1 MAIVNINGISQHFD
15 DDTLILNA
23 AKTLGIEIP
32 TFCSHPRLEPA
43 AVCRMCLVEV
53 EGQSKLQPSCAT
65 KVTDGMVVNTESSA
79 VVETRKTMLEILL
92 ANHPLDCPV
101 CDKGG
106 ECRLQD
112 QVYDHGAPQSR
123 FDDDK
128 RRFHTIDVP
137 LNDVVVSNLNRC
149 IQCQLCVRY
158 CDEIVGAQALGAIGI
173 GSNTIVTGFM
183 NSLAGCDQC
192 GNCIEV
198 CPVGALMSRPYRYKS
213 RPWDLKEVDTT
224 CPFCGTGC
232 QLTVGARDRE
242 LMRVRSKFE
251 TGLNREALCVRGRF
265 GIDFTTQ
272 AQHRIE
278 QPMIR
283 RDQALVAVSWEDA
296 LRVIQQYLESTPKDN
311 SLKNN
316 RRIGGLISPNMTNET
331 LYGFQKLMQQVFD
344 SDDIDSYCRWPL
356 AEAYP
361 ILRQLIDK
369 FYSRRSLTDIL
380 AVDSCLI
387 IGSNVTDENPVSE
400 YLIREAHR
408 TKQFDLTVLSTR
420 PSRLDSIASAWQRY
434 LPGDEPGLI
443 ATLLQ
448 QIETRNET
456 RSVTVLVGTDV
467 LRSPCVTQTL
477 QLLDALLTTL
487 SAADKQVCFQFLLD
501 RCNQLGTWD
510 LGINSSCDFEQMLV
524 QCEREQMGMLYVV
537 GEDPLLSCPDGE
549 RVTRALQKLDLLVVQ
564 DAFMTDTA
572 LAADV
577 VLPGFTFAESAGTYT
592 SNEGRVQRVRPI
604 YPPPAP
610 TVMNAARAD
619 NSAEICLPQTSAD
632 AIYASHSQ
640 LKAKRDTDIFNEV
653 ASIMG
658 KDLRLNSLESVFGE
672 IAKAVPA
679 YQSIDVS
686 QLGDNGSFTK
696 TPPHTLGEQPPP
708 IQSYSEQEVND
719 AGSDAGSDDSA
730 KTFDLITGNCLFHSA
745 YLTEYSPTLKAIADQ
760 PYVELNDQD
769 ASALGLQDQGLVTVS
784 NPNHAV
790 TLRVKCNKQF
800 PKGVAFI
807 PENFKHIRLNR
818 FIQNN
823 EYPCAVSIQAA
834 LPDNVQAQTAITEN
848 SDGPSPGGAGM

>member
-15 DDTLILNA
+15 DGTLILNA
-23 AKTLGIEIP
+23 AMTLGIEIP
-32 TFCSHPRLEPA
+32 TFCSHPRLEPV

-53 EGQSKLQPSCAT
+53 EGQSKLLPSCAT
-65 KVTDGMVVNTESSA
+65 TVTDGMVVNTESSA

-128 RRFHTIDVP
+128 RRFHTTDVP

-173 GSNTIVTGFM
+173 GSDTIVTGFM
-183 NSLAGCDQC
+183 DNLASCDQC

-242 LMRVRSKFE
+242 LMRVRSKSE

-272 AQHRIE
+272 SQHRIQ

-296 LRVIQQYLESTPKDN
+296 LRFIQQYLESSPKNN
-311 SLKNN
+311 SRENN

-344 SDDIDSYCRWPL
+344 SHDIDSNCRWPL

-443 ATLLQ
+443 APLLH
-448 QIETRNET
+448 QIETRIET

-487 SAADKQVCFQFLLD
+487 SAADKQVYFQFLLD
-501 RCNQLGTWD
+501 RCNQLGAWD

-524 QCEREQMGMLYVV
+524 QCEREQMSMLYVV

-592 SNEGRVQRVRPI
+592 NNEGRVQRVRPI

-610 TVMNAARAD
+610 TIMNVASAD
-619 NSAEICLPQTSAD
+619 NSAEICSSQKSAD
-632 AIYASHSQ
+632 TIYLSHSQ
-640 LKAKRDTDIFNEV
+640 LKAKRDTDIFNEI

-672 IAKAVPA
+672 IAKALPA

-696 TPPHTLGEQPPP
+696 TPPHTLGEKPPP
-708 IQSYSEQEVND
+708 IRSYSEQEAN
-719 AGSDAGSDDSA
+719 DAGSDDSA

-769 ASALGLQDQGLVTVS
+769 ASALGLQDQGRVTVS

-823 EYPCAVSIQAA
+823 EYPCAVRIQAA
-834 LPDNVQAQTAITEN
+834 LPDNVQAQTAIAEN
-848 SDGPSPGGAGM
+848 SDGPLLGGLECDE